1 MQTKEMIKMTLDFRR
16 SLQERIGE
24 TPLELLD
31 SLGSYRTKVY
41 AKLEWRN
48 PWGSVKDRIA
58 HHMITKAE
66 ERQELRPDEN
76 IIVEPTSGNTGIALA
91 GIGRALGY
99 KVEIIIPE
107 RASETSKEIIT
118 ELGAEVR
125 ETTDQLCP
133 KVGPGTDQCISL
145 ARALVASNSLRG
157 KNERKYFMPNQY
169 ENFDNFLAHYQTTGP
184 EIWRQTGGELTHFIC
199 GIGTGGTVTGVGQYL
214 KERKPDIKIVAVQPQ
229 RDHHIHGLRNLEES
243 ATPLV
248 LKARQN
254 LVDSWMTISDG
265 EAFKAVRRLAFDEQ
279 LYVGPSSG
287 AVLSASMRIM
297 KEEDGYYV
305 LIFGDSGMK
314 YRYMYVRLGVF
325 TEEEIERVSGQ
336 ARYLD
341 STEALAAHTQTDHMN
356 LRKPVARTSGR
367 SSWDRK

>member
-1 MQTKEMIKMTLDFRR
+1 MTLDFRR
-16 SLQERIGE
+16 FLQERIGK
-24 TPLELLD
+24 TPLEQLN
-31 SLGSYRTKVY
+31 SLKSDRAKLC

-58 HHMITKAE
+58 YSMITKAE
-66 ERQELRPDEN
+66 ERLELLPDEN

-99 KVEIIIPE
+99 KVKIIIPE
-107 RASETSKEIIT
+107 RASEASKEIIT
-118 ELGAEVR
+118 ELGGEVL
-125 ETTDQLCP
+125 ETADQLCP
-133 KVGPGTDQCISL
+133 RVGPGTDQCISL

-157 KNERKYFMPNQY
+157 RNERKYFMPNQY

-184 EIWRQTGGELTHFIC
+184 EIWRQTGGELTHFVC

-214 KERKPDIKIVAVQPQ
+214 KEREPDVRIVAVQPQ
-229 RDHHIHGLRNLEES
+229 RCHHIHGLRNLEES

-248 LKARQN
+248 LKARQH
-254 LVDSWMTISDG
+254 LVDRWITVSDE
-265 EAFKAVRRLAFDEQ
+265 EAFKAVRGLAFNEQ

-287 AVLSASMRIM
+287 AVLAASMRMM

-314 YRYMYVRLGVF
+314 YHHMYVSLGVF
-325 TEEEIERVSGQ
+325 TEEEIERVSRQ
-336 ARYLD
+336 ARHLD
-341 STEALAAHTQTDHMN
+341 STDAGVLAAHNLTDQMN
-356 LRKPVARTSGR
+356 QRKPLARTGGR
-367 SSWDRK
+367 GNRDRW